1 VVSRAAIE
9 DFVAQRRL
17 ALVGI
22 SRDGRGFGNVGRK
35 ELGTRGYELRLVH
48 PSAVSIG
55 GRPCAARLADVAGQ
69 VDGVV
74 LVTPPEAT
82 TALVREAAEAGVRR
96 VWMQQGAESDA
107 AIRFCESNGL
117 AAVHGECI
125 LMYTTPRGIHAF
137 HRWLRRAFRR
147 LPA

>member
-1 VVSRAAIE
+1 MVSRAAIE

-17 ALVGI
+17 ALVGV
-22 SRDGRGFGNVGRK
+22 SRDGRGFGNVVRK
-35 ELGTRGYELRLVH
+35 ELGARGYELRLVH
-48 PSAVSIG
+48 PSASSIG
-55 GRPCAARLADVAGQ
+55 GQACAARLADVAGH

-82 TALVREAAEAGVRR
+82 TVLVREAAEAGVRR

-107 AIRFCESNGL
+107 AIRFCESSGL
-117 AAVHGECI
+117 AAIHGECI
-125 LMYTTPRGIHAF
+125 LMYTTPRGIHAL